1 MNDDFIGLPPIGVT
15 PPVVTITIP
24 EGNALSVAT
33 VENGTIATLT
43 SPDGTFLSETTI
55 STISGVTT
63 TTIIDATLLSTATVT
78 NAGGDVVTVT
88 SIQPIDL
95 STNSQTIAI
104 ENWVENTKDTTLN
117 YLTSGA
123 DPQSV
128 TTITELD
135 TGVIISVT
143 TVSADD
149 VNDPNRALMRGFRAL
164 VIEGAETQEAKYSA
178 PDPVT
183 GFITVATS
191 FADGTQELA
200 LATSTGIVLNV
211 SNVSAEV
218 DGVRTTQDFNAE
230 NVHTTNTTHTTD
242 PLTGLVDSVTLD
254 LSNNVIETKTSSFA
268 DGVTTVIVRD
278 SNGSVVSTTTS
289 STMNGDTIEE
299 IVYAT
304 GYIVR
309 TNQKNNIVFKS
320 EVTMPLNESNEI
332 IKTVRG
338 KLTGETTVI
347 TLDSQNVETQRTTI
361 SVDPITLDFVS
372 RVDILQQTDGTSV
385 DNTYDVDNQLQT
397 TEYTESLGNG
407 STRRVKADANGYSV
421 LSYISQTTVN
431 GVETL
436 IETDPIGG
444 LIATTI
450 IETTDGEMVVER
462 TDGTSLHVTTTTTN
476 TQTNEVVSS
485 TVYIPLNTTV
495 HQYTVSSSNQI
506 TPALTAFEVG
516 HKYSFTLEAG
526 TTLAIGSN
534 PSTYGWTVAY
544 VNEGTNL
551 EFIVPASVDS
561 LKVFNDIIPVNI
573 PSNLD
578 FYNTSTTIT
587 TASSGIKAY
596 VVHDSSNSI
605 IATASRSPDGSSF
618 VYAQVDG
625 ELRGSQ
631 TTFPSGETRH
641 KRTLTTNALEYT
653 TNAASEINYRRY
665 TYKDATRRWI
675 VQQKTDG
682 SFVRKQFTFENS
694 FVERSETELGDF
706 EYNNYIDTTTYYETS
721 AQRAALGNGYVFPS
735 DYTST
740 IPDELKL
747 YYRIEVVDGVR
758 TDLLGY
764 LAASNTII
772 ERVYDGPSSSGSVVE
787 LRTISTQGLNKTTVI
802 RNLANVVLRT
812 QVTTTTNDTTTT
824 TTSSVD
830 ETISVETKTVANGV
844 TTKRFLDVITNN
856 ERTTSRDSTNGLL
869 VQHTL
874 VGDLVANEITSTFR
888 FSDHS
893 RKIQVK
899 NMSDSVLR
907 KVEISKPDK
916 DNKRVRVE
924 EIPATNQVIT
934 QTLDVSE
941 AVIDQSTVT
950 TSEVDGN
957 SVVHT
962 QNLDTSESTVTY
974 DPDDEII
981 ESVTFK
987 SPDAHRLREKV
998 HYIKHSLGGHTS
1010 ILSMVDATNNQVG
1023 TKATSVVQLSGA
1035 KIVTTTNETDTLV
1048 YTDTVTSPDIRGAV
1062 SRTRVMASGRESSS
1076 TVRSDGSVI
1085 EIVRDVSNTPLYT
1098 TTTSRPHPVT
1108 GNVKIRIR
1116 YTDGRPDVNR
1126 VKASNGTVLS
1136 DDTPEPDS
1144 SANTVRIVANQV
1156 PQDHL
1161 VIAEIRLYDIAENLL
1176 TYNTMLNST
1185 DNEVWISPQT
1195 GGSSTVEEAIQGLSD
1210 NNVNQPQL
1218 VFGNAI
1224 ATDGNAA
1231 WTNGATL
1238 LTLTPTTETPVHKV
1252 EIYFASLE
1260 YSASL
1265 KILLGNYQEFAEV
1278 DKFVDYLTVDGVLTK
1293 PWTETN
1299 DLDAL
1304 LHHEIIQA
1312 PAPTFLT
1319 EVTGPTD
1326 VLVYLSSN
1334 DTADSL
1340 TTHHPQT
1347 TSYTIEYKQTSA
1359 PGTGWMS
1366 RTTSNMTATYRL
1378 DAEEVQSN
1386 SVYDVRVVKN
1396 NSQLS
1401 PVSPTLSFT
1410 TSPTPASAPTLNVT
1424 AKTGQTISLSW
1435 TDNNNGD
1442 ASVTG
1447 YAVEYSDATQVPT
1460 TPSGQVTITI
1470 IDWAVYYKIMNVNE
1484 FRLTDINGVIIPYMI
1499 TQTGTWSNPWSG
1511 VLNDVKTPLTNTS
1524 WRSSDY
1530 ALGNSFILTPI
1541 DSSAIVYRV
1550 DLVYN
1555 QANYSPTMDITIGGA
1570 TIRVLKMTTSGP
1582 NALDTPFEDM
1592 EKQTAVFRTWNT
1604 AASLTD
1610 NTASSYTLS
1619 GLSINTP
1626 YHIRLTKQT
1635 GVNNPHTMLSSTTM
1649 DQASAPTLET
1659 TARTTN
1665 SLSLAWIA
1673 NANSGATV
1681 TDYLIEYKAQLA
1693 SVWTGVVVSNSVSS
1707 YILNELSSNT
1717 VYDLRV
1723 TKRTDLN
1730 NAMSSIISDS
1740 TTKVEALPPTLSVA
1754 SKTPTS
1760 ITLGWVSNSNG
1771 DAGLTGYELEYKKA
1785 SEMTFASVA
1794 VVSTSKTLIGL
1805 ESNTAYDFRVTKIT
1819 DLNSPV
1825 SSVVTDSTAKVEA
1838 LPPTL
1843 SVTSKTVSSVSL
1855 SWVENDNGDA
1865 LMNSNTPRTI
1875 NLTITD
1881 MPTIGQNATVLTELS
1896 FYKQDGTVCDYQ
1908 LTYIGFTEYIIN
1920 SPSTLDGKK
1929 DALTDS
1935 QNGSYVNWRFEG
1947 LNSSTE
1953 TAPIFNNILLSAEI
1967 PRDAFKM
1974 VTKWYDNTRT
1984 PNFRIDFVEDPS
1996 FGINIDRDDINDY
2009 RDTYFTEDGTSTGLF
2024 ALTVGHPYLLE
2035 YKTQLAS
2042 IWTGV
2047 VVANSVS
2054 SYILNVLS
2062 SNTSYDFQL
2071 TKITDVN
2078 SPVSSVVTDSTL
2090 AIQASAPTLSVVSKT
2105 STSVSLSWNPRGNHG
2120 DAIVTSYE
2128 LEYKKASDLNFVST
2142 SHPSSAFGADI
2153 VGLEPETSYN
2163 FRVIKNTNINS
2174 PVSNTLLGIVTDP
2187 LAVVL
2192 DFDPIDFNYNGSE
2205 QIWTSPGDGTILVW
2219 LQGGTGGNYGTY
2231 LGGEGGFI
2239 EVEIDVQKDV
2249 AYKIRVAGPGVD
2261 RSAGRHAAGG
2271 GGASGVFD
2279 PTTNT
2284 WMAIAGGG
2292 GGGADRGSGGA
2303 GGVPTI
2309 WNGTNGGGPNVAS
2322 YGKLGT
2328 ITSVGLGGTGRRN
2341 ALAGALHDGG
2351 NGGTEGTG
2359 PYAGGYGVGSG
2370 GLGGKGGNDYAG
2382 GGGGGGWF
2390 GGGGG
2395 GIASDGHGAGGGGG
2409 SSYYGGTNTN
2419 ISLSSTR
2426 NAKYLDSINGFV
2438 RISPMVYPRL
2448 VHHYDFSTQSLTEQV
2463 SGVAA
2468 HALVSISGSGAF
2480 ETVNGDTWYR
2490 MGQGQSLQTTSLPP
2504 MPTKNYT
2511 LQMEFITNDIDEA
2524 VNFMAIYGQYA
2535 GDGVASDILTLKLHL
2550 FGSLLDGNNGFIEFK
2565 NQQMIPPHS
2574 GTSPDGY
2581 SYRSSAVFRGK
2592 TLNWPDGSDF
2602 VMADSVWGHHVLTGA
2617 YNFDQE
2623 GTDLIANKGKLSL
2636 YLDNKLML
2644 ETPLNVNMVDP
2655 MMFLGQTLRLNSNN
2669 AAPNYFKHIRM
2680 YDGVIDQSML
2690 DALPTAI

>member
-1 MNDDFIGLPPIGVT
+1 MLRITKTGFARVLIKNSGRFQVGGSVDPNFIGGGTPSSGVT
-15 PPVVTITIP
+15 PPVVTINS
-24 EGNALSVAT
+24 EGNTSSVVTTA
-33 VENGTIATLT
+33 NGSVSTLT

-55 STISGVTT
+55 STIAGVTT

-78 NAGGDVVTVT
+78 NTDGDVVTVT

-95 STNSQTIAI
+95 STNSQTIVI
-104 ENWVENTKDTTLN
+104 DNWVENTKDTTIN

-164 VIEGAETQEAKYSA
+164 EIGGVSTQEAKYSA

-191 FADGTQELA
+191 FADGSQELA

-211 SNVSAEV
+211 STVSAEV

-230 NVHTTNTTHTTD
+230 NVHTSNTTHTTD

-268 DGVTTVIVRD
+268 DGVTTVVVRD
-278 SNGSVVSTTTS
+278 STDTIVSTTTS

-309 TNQKNNIVFKS
+309 INKRDNLVLKS

-385 DNTYDVDNQLQT
+385 DNTYDAFNQLQT

-561 LKVFNDIIPVNI
+561 LKVFNDVIPVNI

-578 FYNTSTTIT
+578 FYYTSTTIT

-596 VVHDSSNSI
+596 VVHDSSNNI
-605 IATASRSPDGSSF
+605 ITTASRSPDGSSF

-653 TNAASEINYRRY
+653 TNAASEIKYRRY
-665 TYKDATRRWI
+665 TYKDTSRRWI
-675 VQQKTDG
+675 VQQKKDG

-694 FVERSETELGDF
+694 FIERRETELGDF
-706 EYNNYIDTTTYYETS
+706 ENNNYTDTTTYHQAS
-721 AQRAALGNGYVFPS
+721 AQRTALGGGYVFPS

-758 TDLLGY
+758 SDLLGY
-764 LAASNTII
+764 LATNNTII

-812 QVTTTTNDTTTT
+812 QVTTKTDDTTTT

-844 TTKRFLDVITNN
+844 TTKRFLDVLTNN

-874 VGDLVANEITSTFR
+874 VGDLVAGEVTSTFR
-888 FSDHS
+888 FSDLS

-899 NMSDSVLR
+899 NMSTEVVSR

-950 TSEVDGN
+950 TSVVDGN

-962 QNLDTSESTVTY
+962 QNLDTSESTITY

-987 SPDAHRLREKV
+987 TPDAHRLREKV
-998 HYIKHSLGGHTS
+998 HYTKHSLGGHTN
-1010 ILSMVDATNNQVG
+1010 ILSVVDATNNQVG
-1023 TKATSVVQLSGA
+1023 TKATTVVQLSGA
-1035 KIVTTTNETDTLV
+1035 QTVTTTNETDTLV
-1048 YTDTVTSPDIRGAV
+1048 YTDTVTSPDIRGVV
-1062 SRTRVMASGRESSS
+1062 SRTRVTASGRESSS
-1076 TVRSDGSVI
+1076 EVKSDGSVI
-1085 EIVRDVSNTPLYT
+1085 ETIRDDSNTPLYT

-1108 GNVKIRIR
+1108 GNVTIRIR

-1224 ATDGNAA
+1224 TTDGNAA

-1238 LTLTPTTETPVHKV
+1238 LTLTPTTDTSVHKV

-1312 PAPTFLT
+1312 PAPTFST

-1334 DTADSL
+1334 DTADAL
-1340 TTHHPQT
+1340 TTHHPET
-1347 TSYTIEYKQTSA
+1347 SSYTIEYKQTSA
-1359 PGTGWMS
+1359 PGTSWMS
-1366 RTTSNMTATYRL
+1366 RTTSNMTTTYRL
-1378 DAEEVQSN
+1378 DSEEVQSN

-1424 AKTGQTISLSW
+1424 AKTGQTISLAW
-1435 TDNNNGD
+1435 TDNDNGD
-1442 ASVTG
+1442 ASVIG

-1460 TPSGQVTITI
+1460 TPSGQVTLTI

-1499 TQTGTWSNPWSG
+1499 TQTGTWSNPTIG

-1524 WRSSDY
+1524 WHSSGY

-1635 GVNNPHTMLSSTTM
+1635 GVNDPHTMLSSTTM

-1659 TARTTN
+1659 TVRTTN
-1665 SLSLAWIA
+1665 SISLAWVA
-1673 NANSGATV
+1673 NDNSGADV
-1681 TDYLIEYKAQLA
+1681 IDYLIEYKKTFSA
-1693 SVWTGVVVSNSVSS
+1693 SVWTGVVVSKSVFS
-1707 YILNELSSNT
+1707 YILNELSSNM

-1730 NAMSSIISDS
+1730 NAMSSIISDR
-1740 TTKVEALPPTLSVA
+1740 TTKVEALPPTLSVD

-1760 ITLGWVSNSNG
+1760 ITLGWLSNSNG
-1771 DAGLTGYELEYKKA
+1771 DTDLSGYELEYKKA
-1785 SEMTFASVA
+1785 SETTFASVT

-1819 DLNSPV
+1819 DLNNPV
-1825 SSVVTDSTAKVEA
+1825 SSVVTDST
-1838 LPPTL
+1838 
-1843 SVTSKTVSSVSL
+1843 
-1855 SWVENDNGDA
+1855 
-1865 LMNSNTPRTI
+1865 
-1875 NLTITD
+1875 
-1881 MPTIGQNATVLTELS
+1881 
-1896 FYKQDGTVCDYQ
+1896 
-1908 LTYIGFTEYIIN
+1908 
-1920 SPSTLDGKK
+1920 
-1929 DALTDS
+1929 
-1935 QNGSYVNWRFEG
+1935 
-1947 LNSSTE
+1947 E
-1953 TAPIFNNILLSAEI
+1953 T
-1967 PRDAFKM
+1967 
-1974 VTKWYDNTRT
+1974 
-1984 PNFRIDFVEDPS
+1984 
-1996 FGINIDRDDINDY
+1996 
-2009 RDTYFTEDGTSTGLF
+2009 
-2024 ALTVGHPYLLE
+2024 
-2035 YKTQLAS
+2035 
-2042 IWTGV
+2042 
-2047 VVANSVS
+2047 
-2054 SYILNVLS
+2054 
-2062 SNTSYDFQL
+2062 
-2071 TKITDVN
+2071 
-2078 SPVSSVVTDSTL
+2078 
-2090 AIQASAPTLSVVSKT
+2090 SAPTLPAT
-2105 STSVSLSWNPRGNHG
+2105 SGDVIIKMLSLKGGSYLNLRAIRLVDTTTG
-2120 DAIVTSYE
+2120 DELPYTIEAI
-2128 LEYKKASDLNFVST
+2128 
-2142 SHPSSAFGADI
+2142 
-2153 VGLEPETSYN
+2153 
-2163 FRVIKNTNINS
+2163 
-2174 PVSNTLLGIVTDP
+2174 
-2187 LAVVL
+2187 
-2192 DFDPIDFNYNGSE
+2192 
-2205 QIWTSPGDGTILVW
+2205 
-2219 LQGGTGGNYGTY
+2219 
-2231 LGGEGGFI
+2231 GFT
-2239 EVEIDVQKDV
+2239 
-2249 AYKIRVAGPGVD
+2249 A
-2261 RSAGRHAAGG
+2261 
-2271 GGASGVFD
+2271 
-2279 PTTNT
+2279 
-2284 WMAIAGGG
+2284 
-2292 GGGADRGSGGA
+2292 
-2303 GGVPTI
+2303 
-2309 WNGTNGGGPNVAS
+2309 
-2322 YGKLGT
+2322 
-2328 ITSVGLGGTGRRN
+2328 
-2341 ALAGALHDGG
+2341 ALAGSGTP
-2351 NGGTEGTG
+2351 NG
-2359 PYAGGYGVGSG
+2359 
-2370 GLGGKGGNDYAG
+2370 
-2382 GGGGGGWF
+2382 
-2390 GGGGG
+2390 
-2395 GIASDGHGAGGGGG
+2395 
-2409 SSYYGGTNTN
+2409 
-2419 ISLSSTR
+2419 SLSRLYTYADNTGIYWPSNSNYYNIGSYFRLIPIIPSDIYRVTQVDVFMYKGNRSENIEVTVNNVLNPIPKTAVRKTYSNKTSYWNSR
-2426 NAKYLDSINGFV
+2426 NTQTLIFPAV
-2438 RISPMVYPRL
+2438 PRL
-2448 VHHYDFSTQSLTEQV
+2448 LHHYDFSTQSLTEQV

-2468 HALVSISGSGAF
+2468 HALVPNGNGGGAF

-2490 MGQGQSLQTTSLPP
+2490 MGNGAVIQTTGLPV
-2504 MPTKNYT
+2504 MPTRNYT
-2511 LQMEFITNDIDEA
+2511 WQMEFMTNDIAQELKLFTA
-2524 VNFMAIYGQYA
+2524 YGNHG
-2535 GDGVASDILTLKLHL
+2535 GDGAASDTLTMQIYR
-2550 FGSLLDGNNGFIEFK
+2550 FGNTKDGGMHGFIQMK
-2565 NQQMIPPHS
+2565 NQQMVPPHS
-2574 GTSPDGY
+2574 GTAYRTNVVFKG
-2581 SYRSSAVFRGK
+2581 SYDWA
-2592 TLNWPDGSDF
+2592 DGSDF

-2617 YNFDQE
+2617 YNLDQE
-2623 GTDLIANKGKLSL
+2623 GTDLITNTGTVSL
-2636 YLDNKLML
+2636 YLDNKLM
-2644 ETPLNVNMVDP
+2644 NVQNLTGNMVDP
-2655 MMFLGQTLRLNSNN
+2655 MMFLGKAMRVQSNN
-2669 AAPNYFKHIRM
+2669 SSPNYIKHIRM
-2680 YDGVIDQSML
+2680 YDSVINQSML